1 MEDLNIAW
9 AQRCGGQQVA
19 LPPAGTSFQRWAA
32 VLGEYARHPA
42 VVDHAAAW
50 QQVSAVPAA
59 LPAVRPALDTFATA
73 EQLSVSIDT
82 ETTRRLLGEVPA
94 AFHAGVQD
102 ILLIAYALA
111 WTEFLGTGGAPIG
124 IDVEG
129 HGRDEDLAHGL
140 DLSRTVGWFTAKYP
154 VSLAVGPLSWAKV
167 VAGDAAL
174 GTVIKDAK
182 EQLRALPDGLTY
194 GLLRFLN
201 TDVALPD
208 SDPPIGFNY
217 LGRVGASAH
226 AADDTWRISSS
237 ATNGANA
244 GLAMPLMHTV
254 ALNAVTVDTDA
265 GPQMHATWM
274 WAPSTVDHGQIT
286 RLNRLWLDALAGIC
300 AHVRAGGGGLT
311 PSDIAPARLRQH
323 QIDELAHQYQIA
335 DILPLT
341 PLQQGLLFH
350 ASTAEDSG
358 DLYAVQLDITVTGPL
373 DTERLR
379 DAVQTVLTRH
389 PNLVARF
396 CGQFDQPVQIIPAD
410 PVAPWRHVAPDAGDV
425 EEQIQRICADERAAV
440 CDLAHQ
446 SAFRIAVIR
455 TANDRH
461 RLVLTNHHIVVDGW
475 SMPILLREIFVSY
488 HGQRLAAAGSYRRY
502 LTWLAARDREAA
514 HAAWR
519 EVFADFAA
527 PTLVAPPDRLGIGP
541 RGSTSFNV
549 PAATT
554 RALGE
559 LARRCHTTVNVVLQG
574 AWAQVLTG
582 LTGHHDVAFGTTVS
596 GRPAEIAGAESMVGL
611 FINTVPVRA
620 SITPA
625 TTTADLLRQLQ
636 DSHTHTLEHQHVT
649 LGDIHRIV
657 GHEQLFDTLFVYENY
672 PIDASIVM
680 DDDLVISGITTRECT
695 HYPLVLQAS
704 PGDELRISVN
714 YRSDLFDAESVA
726 SLAKRLER
734 VMVAMAADP
743 AASLSSVD
751 LLDATLRRRLDEW
764 GNRAVLT
771 VPASAAE
778 SIPMLLAAQ
787 VARTP
792 DSVAVSFGDLSM
804 SYRDFDEASNR
815 LAHLLVERG
824 VGPGSCV
831 ALLFSRCVE
840 AIVAMA
846 AVSKTGAAYLPID
859 PALPAA
865 RVEFMLADAAPV
877 AAITTAELRPRLDG
891 YALSVVDVD
900 DRCAAT
906 YPHTDLPTPTAADI
920 AYIIY
925 TSGTTGVPKGV
936 AITHGNLTQMVTSI
950 KPALPDSLV
959 WAQCHSYGFDV
970 SVWEIWGTLLFGGH
984 LVIVPESVVASPSEF
999 RDVLVA
1005 EGVTVL
1011 EQNPSAAGVLATAG
1025 LDSVAMVVGG
1035 EACPAA
1041 VVDRWAPG
1049 RVMIN
1054 AYGPT
1059 ETTVN
1064 AARSWP
1070 LRAGSGVP
1078 PIGSPLS
1085 GAALFVLDGWMRP
1098 VAPGVVG
1105 ELYIAGDGV
1114 GVGYWRR
1121 AGLTASRFVACPF
1134 GGPGA
1139 RMYRTGDLV
1148 SWGVDGQLRYAG
1160 RADDQVKI
1168 RGYRIEL
1175 GDVQAALGGLD
1186 GVDQAVVIARE
1197 DRPGDR
1203 RLVGYVTGTAD
1214 PSAIRAALAEVLPNY
1229 MVPAA
1234 VVVMDALPLTV
1245 NSKLDIRAL
1254 PAPSYQKTNR
1264 YLAPETPV
1272 EEILAGIYAR
1282 VLGLDRVGPDDS
1294 FFELGGDSILAMRVI
1309 AEINTALDAHLT
1321 VRTILQAPSVRS
1333 LSHQVVSPDARPAAV
1348 VHASD
1353 LTLDKFIDAT
1363 TLANAPALPGPSGEV
1378 RTVLLTGATG
1388 FVGRYLALE
1397 LLQQME
1403 QVDGKLICLV
1413 RARSDGEA
1421 RRRLEAIFDSGDVQ
1435 LLRHFQELAADH
1447 RLEVIA
1453 GDKGEANLGLDHHAW
1468 QRLADTVDLIV
1479 DSAAVVNA
1487 VLPYSDLFG
1496 PNVVGTAELIRI
1508 ALTTKLKS
1516 YAFVSTASV
1525 GAQIEPSSF
1534 TEDADVRVISP
1545 TRTID
1550 DGLAVGYGNSKWA
1563 GEVLLRAAND
1573 LCALPITVFRC
1584 DMVMADTTYQG
1595 QLNLSDTVTR
1605 MALSL
1610 VATGIAPGSF
1620 YELDSEGNRQRA
1632 HFDGLPVEFVAE
1644 AIATLGARHVDGFQT
1659 YHVMNPHDDG
1669 HGLDEFVD
1677 WLIDAGCAIERVDD
1691 FDEWLRRLG
1700 AGLRDLPDRQ
1710 RQHSVLPLLLLLR
1723 NSDYLRPRKPKCGS
1737 YAPADRFRAAVQE
1750 AKIGSDKI
1758 NPDIPHVWAPT
1769 ILKYVTDL
1777 QLLGLL

>member
-1 MEDLNIAW
+1 
-9 AQRCGGQQVA
+9 
-19 LPPAGTSFQRWAA
+19 
-32 VLGEYARHPA
+32 
-42 VVDHAAAW
+42 
-50 QQVSAVPAA
+50 
-59 LPAVRPALDTFATA
+59 
-73 EQLSVSIDT
+73 
-82 ETTRRLLGEVPA
+82 
-94 AFHAGVQD
+94 
-102 ILLIAYALA
+102 
-111 WTEFLGTGGAPIG
+111 
-124 IDVEG
+124 
-129 HGRDEDLAHGL
+129 
-140 DLSRTVGWFTAKYP
+140 
-154 VSLAVGPLSWAKV
+154 
-167 VAGDAAL
+167 
-174 GTVIKDAK
+174 
-182 EQLRALPDGLTY
+182 
-194 GLLRFLN
+194 
-201 TDVALPD
+201 
-208 SDPPIGFNY
+208 
-217 LGRVGASAH
+217 
-226 AADDTWRISSS
+226 
-237 ATNGANA
+237 
-244 GLAMPLMHTV
+244 
-254 ALNAVTVDTDA
+254 
-265 GPQMHATWM
+265 
-274 WAPSTVDHGQIT
+274 
-286 RLNRLWLDALAGIC
+286 
-300 AHVRAGGGGLT
+300 
-311 PSDIAPARLRQH
+311 
-323 QIDELAHQYQIA
+323 
-335 DILPLT
+335 
-341 PLQQGLLFH
+341 
-350 ASTAEDSG
+350 
-358 DLYAVQLDITVTGPL
+358 
-373 DTERLR
+373 
-379 DAVQTVLTRH
+379 
-389 PNLVARF
+389 
-396 CGQFDQPVQIIPAD
+396 
-410 PVAPWRHVAPDAGDV
+410 
-425 EEQIQRICADERAAV
+425 
-440 CDLAHQ
+440 
-446 SAFRIAVIR
+446 
-455 TANDRH
+455 
-461 RLVLTNHHIVVDGW
+461 
-475 SMPILLREIFVSY
+475 
-488 HGQRLAAAGSYRRY
+488 
-502 LTWLAARDREAA
+502 
-514 HAAWR
+514 
-519 EVFADFAA
+519 
-527 PTLVAPPDRLGIGP
+527 
-541 RGSTSFNV
+541 
-549 PAATT
+549 
-554 RALGE
+554 
-559 LARRCHTTVNVVLQG
+559 
-574 AWAQVLTG
+574 
-582 LTGHHDVAFGTTVS
+582 
-596 GRPAEIAGAESMVGL
+596 
-611 FINTVPVRA
+611 
-620 SITPA
+620 
-625 TTTADLLRQLQ
+625 
-636 DSHTHTLEHQHVT
+636 
-649 LGDIHRIV
+649 
-657 GHEQLFDTLFVYENY
+657 
-672 PIDASIVM
+672 
-680 DDDLVISGITTRECT
+680 
-695 HYPLVLQAS
+695 
-704 PGDELRISVN
+704 
-714 YRSDLFDAESVA
+714 
-726 SLAKRLER
+726 
-734 VMVAMAADP
+734 MVAMAADP

-771 VPASAAE
+771 APASAAV

-792 DSVAVSFGDLSM
+792 DSVAVSFGELSM

-877 AAITTAELRPRLDG
+877 AALTTAELRARLDG
-891 YALSVVDVD
+891 YALTVVDVD
-900 DRCAAT
+900 DHCVAT
-906 YPHTDLPTPTAADI
+906 YPHTDLPTPTADDI

-950 KPALPDSLV
+950 NPALPESLV

-970 SVWEIWGTLLFGGH
+970 SVWEIWGTLLFGGR

-1064 AARSWP
+1064 AARSAP
-1070 LRAGSGVP
+1070 LRAGSGAP

-1085 GAALFVLDGWMRP
+1085 GAALFVLDGWLRP

-1148 SWGVDGQLRYAG
+1148 SWGVDGQLHYAG

-1214 PSAIRAALAEVLPNY
+1214 PSAIRTALAEVLPTY

-1245 NSKLDIRAL
+1245 NSKLDVRAL

-1264 YLAPETPV
+1264 YL
-1272 EEILAGIYAR
+1272 GAR
-1282 VLGLDRVGPDDS
+1282 NPGRGDPGRHLRPSARARASRARRLVLRVGWGQHFGDAGHRRNQHGPGRASDGAHHIAGTVGEKS
-1294 FFELGGDSILAMRVI
+1294 EPPGGLGRCAARRRGARQ
-1309 AEINTALDAHLT
+1309 
-1321 VRTILQAPSVRS
+1321 R
-1333 LSHQVVSPDARPAAV
+1333 PDARQVHRCDDAGHRPHAARPERRGEDG
-1348 VHASD
+1348 AADRGDRLRRAIPRAGIAAADGAGRREAD
-1353 LTLDKFIDAT
+1353 LLGAGQIRRRGAPQARGDLRQRRRAI
-1363 TLANAPALPGPSGEV
+1363 APALPGTGRRPS
-1378 RTVLLTGATG
+1378 
-1388 FVGRYLALE
+1388 
-1397 LLQQME
+1397 
-1403 QVDGKLICLV
+1403 
-1413 RARSDGEA
+1413 
-1421 RRRLEAIFDSGDVQ
+1421 
-1435 LLRHFQELAADH
+1435 
-1447 RLEVIA
+1447 LEVIA
-1453 GDKGEANLGLDHHAW
+1453 GDKGEANLGLDDHTW

-1534 TEDADVRVISP
+1534 TEDADMRVISP

-1563 GEVLLRAAND
+1563 GEVLLREAND

-1584 DMVMADTTYQG
+1584 DMVMADTTYKG

-1691 FDEWLRRLG
+1691 FDEWLRRLE

-1723 NSDYLRPRKPKCGS
+1723 DSDYLRPRKPKRGS

-1769 ILKYVTDL
+1769 IVKYVTDL